1 MQLLCMLLR
10 ENRTPCMPLRENRIR
25 CWALRENRLHVGVRG
40 ALSVWPRLLPYSM
53 ARVFENLVF
62 EGLNFRKAGF
72 VSPSKTNDPA
82 SINPKIRPLVLP

>member
-1 MQLLCMLLR
+1 
-10 ENRTPCMPLRENRIR
+10 
-25 CWALRENRLHVGVRG
+25 
-40 ALSVWPRLLPYSM
+40 M